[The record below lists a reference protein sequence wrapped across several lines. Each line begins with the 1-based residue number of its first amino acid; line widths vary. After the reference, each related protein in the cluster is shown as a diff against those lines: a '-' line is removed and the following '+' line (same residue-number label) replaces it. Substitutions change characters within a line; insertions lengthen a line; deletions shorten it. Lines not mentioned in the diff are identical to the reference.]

1 MCVQVP
7 DPGREAT
14 AVEEDRPDPDP
25 GLQLVQ
31 EPQAKGQDA
40 GHARVSNLLSIC
52 IKHIL
57 FYVYYYN
64 LYNGK

>member
-31 EPQAKGQDA
+31 EPQAEGQDA
-40 GHARVSNLLSIC
+40 GHARVSNLFMIYIKQVLS
-52 IKHIL
+52 
-57 FYVYYYN
+57 Y
-64 LYNGK
+64 